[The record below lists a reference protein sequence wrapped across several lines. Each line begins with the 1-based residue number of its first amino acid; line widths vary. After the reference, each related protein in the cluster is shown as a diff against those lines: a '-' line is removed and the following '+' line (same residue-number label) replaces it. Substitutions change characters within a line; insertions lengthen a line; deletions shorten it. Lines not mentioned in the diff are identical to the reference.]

1 MIVDNLKDVVRN
13 THGLGFID
21 TVKIIGSV
29 NETKLEAMSINKTV
43 VMYGSLKKSIP
54 GLDDT
59 VGLSRMSV
67 LSGMLNFPPYSGDD
81 AEVSI
86 KKQERN
92 GEEIPAEIVFSSST
106 GHKSSYR
113 FMARDTVDEV
123 LKVPPFRGVVWDI
136 VIQPTKQ
143 AMKDLQYFSA
153 VLGSYESNFLVKVT
167 DGVLEFH
174 IGTGA
179 TSDRTVVPFA
189 KDVKSTLRNNW
200 SWPLPEVLAI
210 LKNADSGKC
219 TMSISSQGA
228 LMIELDTGLI
238 EVQYIL
244 PAKSA

>member
-29 NETKLEAMSINKTV
+29 NETKLEAMSTNKTV

-92 GEEIPAEIVFSSST
+92 GEEIPAEIVFS
-106 GHKSSYR
+106 
-113 FMARDTVDEV
+113 AE
-123 LKVPPFRGVVWDI
+123 
-136 VIQPTKQ
+136 
-143 AMKDLQYFSA
+143 
-153 VLGSYESNFLVKVT
+153 GS
-167 DGVLEFH
+167 
-174 IGTGA
+174 
-179 TSDRTVVPFA
+179 P
-189 KDVKSTLRNNW
+189 
-200 SWPLPEVLAI
+200 
-210 LKNADSGKC
+210 
-219 TMSISSQGA
+219 
-228 LMIELDTGLI
+228 
-238 EVQYIL
+238 
-244 PAKSA
+244 